1 MEDKGGVSNR
11 SVCRIGMRGP
21 SFAFHVGECV
31 PGERLLFAK
40 GGCDVARLLEEIR
53 QQPAVLG
60 RVLTEESG
68 PVRAVCAALA
78 ERQIDQVL
86 IAARGTSDN
95 AARYA
100 KYLLG
105 SRNGLP
111 VALAAPS
118 LYTIYERSPR
128 LHNTLVIGISQSGMS
143 PDLVAVIEDARSQ
156 GMPTLAITNAPESDL
171 AQATAHV
178 LHCHAGEE
186 RSVAATKS
194 YTSQLMVLAML
205 SAELSGDGDVLSA
218 IARVPDAVER
228 TLQVEEQIADRA
240 ERYRYAES
248 AAVVGR
254 GYNYATALE
263 IGLKLKELTYLRTSA
278 YSAADFRH
286 GPIAV
291 VECSFPVVVVA
302 PQGKVVPNL
311 RDLVDDLEGRGA
323 ELVMISD
330 VPELLER
337 GTVGWPLAASLPE
350 WLSAITAVLPGQL
363 WGYHLALAKG
373 LDPDRPRGLQK
384 VTETR

>member
-1 MEDKGGVSNR
+1 M
-11 SVCRIGMRGP
+11 
-21 SFAFHVGECV
+21 
-31 PGERLLFAK
+31 
-40 GGCDVARLLEEIR
+40 ARLLTEIK
-53 QQPAVLG
+53 QQPLVL
-60 RVLTEESG
+60 RRLLDEESG
-68 PVRAVCAALA
+68 HVEAVCKALR
-78 ERQIDQVL
+78 EKGFDRVL

-105 SRNGLP
+105 SRNRLS

-118 LYTIYERSPR
+118 LYTVYQQPPR
-128 LHNTLVIGISQSGMS
+128 LINTLTIGISQSGMS
-143 PDLVAVIEDARSQ
+143 PDIVAVLEDARSQ
-156 GMPTLAITNAPESDL
+156 GMPTLAITNAPDSDL
-171 AQATAHV
+171 ARAAEHV
-178 LHCHAGEE
+178 LNCRAGEE

-194 YTSQLMVLAML
+194 YTSQLMLLAML
-205 SAELSGDGDVLSA
+205 SAHLLGDGRVIGELDP
-218 IARVPDAVER
+218 VPDAVER
-228 TLQVEEQIADRA
+228 TLAVEEDIAKRA

-254 GYNYATALE
+254 GYNYPTALE

-302 PQGKVVPNL
+302 PRGDVL
-311 RDLVDDLEGRGA
+311 DDLRALVTDLEEREA

-330 VPELLER
+330 VPDMLER
-337 GTVGWPLAASLPE
+337 GTVSWPLQASLPE
-350 WLSAITAVLPGQL
+350 WLSPITAVIPGQL
-363 WGYHLALAKG
+363 WGYYLALAKG
-373 LDPDRPRGLQK
+373 LDPDRPRGLKK